1 MFSGIEWSFQMI
13 DLGFNE
19 YGELAGA
26 EDDEEGERGI
36 RAPEAEMVAVDA
48 VEKPKSEDALEC
60 EDAEIAI

>member
-1 MFSGIEWSFQMI
+1 MI

-26 EDDEEGERGI
+26 EDDEEGERGV

-48 VEKPKSEDALEC
+48 VEKPKSEGALEC